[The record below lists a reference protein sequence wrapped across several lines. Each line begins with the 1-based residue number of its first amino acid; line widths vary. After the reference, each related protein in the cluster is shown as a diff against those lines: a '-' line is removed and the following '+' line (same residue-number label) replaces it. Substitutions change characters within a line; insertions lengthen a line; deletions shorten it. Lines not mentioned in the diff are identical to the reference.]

1 MFSKK
6 QVQRTSDLSFL
17 QPILMKI
24 DSIQAELRHS
34 RSDLALILRA
44 IDSMRVDINLEKQAT
59 EYLDRENETSHQ
71 TELEEQ

>member
-17 QPILMKI
+17 QPILMKL
-24 DSIQAELRHS
+24 DSIQSEQRHA
-34 RSDLALILRA
+34 RSDLALILRS